1 MTDRTRL
8 ALVPPRYGEDV
19 VGGAEVVLRQA
30 AHGLAARGWDV
41 EILTT
46 CSRDHY
52 TWANEYPAGTST
64 DGAVTVRRFPVVRDA
79 DRAERDRLDRRLTV
93 GLSLDPAEQ
102 LTWANGNMRVPD
114 LVHHLVTAGNSY
126 RAVVFSPY
134 LAWTT
139 LAGVATVPERAV
151 VIPCLHDEPSAYLE
165 VFRPVLTSP
174 AQVWFMS
181 EPEQR
186 LAQRLGEV
194 APHHVT
200 GEGVLVPDSYDPQ
213 RFRDKYGLTR
223 PFVLFAGRREPLK
236 GWNDLLAGLDRA
248 RHLGADLDLVS
259 FGVGWM
265 PPPPAIAGRVIDL
278 GYLPQEDVGD
288 AFAAAAAYIQPSAME
303 SFSRTIMEAWLAG
316 TPVIASGRSDVV
328 RWHCER
334 SGAGLVYEDIY
345 ELAQCLALVADA
357 PEALRP
363 LAAAGRDYV
372 LTHYTWDVALDRME
386 KALEDLP

>member
-1 MTDRTRL
+1 
-8 ALVPPRYGEDV
+8 V

-30 AHGLAARGWDV
+30 AHGLAARGFDV

-52 TWANEYPAGTST
+52 TWANEYPAGVTS
-64 DGAVTVRRFPVVRDA
+64 DGNVTVRRFPVLRDA
-79 DRAERDRLDRRLTV
+79 DRKERDRLDRRLTV
-93 GLSLDPAEQ
+93 GLSLDFDEQ
-102 LTWANGNMRVPD
+102 LKWATGNMRVPD
-114 LVHHLVTAGNSY
+114 LVHHLVRDGASY

-151 VIPCLHDEPSAYLE
+151 VIPCLHDEPFAYLE
-165 VFRPVLTSP
+165 VFRPVLTEP

-181 EPEQR
+181 EPEHR
-186 LAQRLGEV
+186 LAHRLGA
-194 APHHVT
+194 APGPAAPPLQLSSHHVT
-200 GEGVLVPDSYDPQ
+200 GEGVLVPDGYDPE
-213 RFRDKYGLTR
+213 RFRQRYGISR

-236 GWNDLLAGLDRA
+236 GWNELLAGLARA
-248 RHLGADLDLVS
+248 QRLGVDLDLVS

-265 PPPPAIAGRVIDL
+265 PPPSEVAGRVVDL

-288 AFAAAAAYIQPSAME
+288 AFAAAAAYIQPSPME

-316 TPVIASGRSDVV
+316 TPVIASGRSAVV

-334 SGAGLVYEDIY
+334 SGAGLVYEDVA

-357 PEALRP
+357 PGALRP

-386 KALEDLP
+386 KALGDMP